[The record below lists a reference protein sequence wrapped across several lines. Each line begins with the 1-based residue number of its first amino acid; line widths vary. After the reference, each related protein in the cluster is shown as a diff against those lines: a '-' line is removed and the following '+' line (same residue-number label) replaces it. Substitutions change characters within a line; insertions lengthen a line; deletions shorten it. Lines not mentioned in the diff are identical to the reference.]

1 MFYEDDYIYEPQI
14 LEKSQKSQPS
24 VGFALGVFVGAV
36 GTAFYLSKY
45 VTDKATYESCK
56 NGVANLIKEYQNTKK
71 QNQTENQQ
79 SVPNQLT
86 DTPTVQKPNLLLVGT
101 EPIGTRSLGGV
112 FVDKPGNAQCKGF
125 YRFGFKNVLNELLR
139 VALLFLMVLLIVHL
153 LRILN

>member
-1 MFYEDDYIYEPQI
+1 MIYDDYDYICTPVEEP
-14 LEKSQKSQPS
+14 KKTQPS

-86 DTPTVQKPNLLLVGT
+86 DTPTMKKTNLFLVGT

-112 FVDKPGNAQCKGF
+112 FVNKPRNAQRKDF
-125 YRFGFKNVLNELLR
+125 YRFSFKNVLNELLL
-139 VALLFLMVLLIVHL
+139 VALLFLMVLLIIHL
-153 LRILN
+153 LRILK